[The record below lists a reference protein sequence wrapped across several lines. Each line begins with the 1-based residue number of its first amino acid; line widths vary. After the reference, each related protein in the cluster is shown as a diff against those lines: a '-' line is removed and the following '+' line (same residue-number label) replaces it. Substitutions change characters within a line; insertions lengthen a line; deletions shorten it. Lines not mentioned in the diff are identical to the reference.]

1 MTGKISLLQNL
12 KSISD
17 SFENQSIEMRRRPR
31 VSLAAEQFRLSS
43 NGKVFSI
50 ADLSAEGM
58 ALRVLHHE
66 DLINFPVAMKIEG
79 VLNLKGIKNH
89 IDARVKYVGK
99 ERVGCQFEDLSPEAK
114 KVIEVFLDPQVLGR
128 ELKPLPSYET
138 GSLWYHGPSGTD
150 LLFWRG
156 IDGKFLRF
164 VFYFH
169 GSSVCWDEDS
179 GVVTGKIQEIDS
191 LSETQGV
198 IGFENLLIQ
207 KDARPDQQKL
217 DIAKALVLSS
227 NFPEDMK
234 NWSVRH
240 LELRG

>member
-1 MTGKISLLQNL
+1 MTGKISLFKGYN
-12 KSISD
+12 S
-17 SFENQSIEMRRRPR
+17 ESIEMRRRPR

-50 ADLSAEGM
+50 ADLSTEGM
-58 ALRVLHHE
+58 ALRVLQHE
-66 DLINFPVAMKIEG
+66 DLMIFPVAMKIEG
-79 VLNLKGIKNH
+79 VLNLKGIRNPIH
-89 IDARVKYVGK
+89 ARVKYVGK
-99 ERVGCQFEDLSPEAK
+99 ERVGCQFEDLLPEVK
-114 KVIEVFLDPQVLGR
+114 KEIEVFLDPQILGR
-128 ELKPLPSYET
+128 ELKPLPSHET

-191 LSETQGV
+191 IGETQGV
-198 IGFENLLIQ
+198 IGFEYLMIQ
-207 KDARPDQQKL
+207 KDVRPDPQKL